1 MPLPEIKPQET
12 KDDFVARCMR
22 DKTMVTEYA
31 DIRQRAAICY
41 SQSKK

>member
-12 KDDFVARCMR
+12 KDDFVSRCMR
-22 DKTMVTEYA
+22 NPTMNTEYPNE
-31 DIRQRAAICY
+31 RQRAAICY